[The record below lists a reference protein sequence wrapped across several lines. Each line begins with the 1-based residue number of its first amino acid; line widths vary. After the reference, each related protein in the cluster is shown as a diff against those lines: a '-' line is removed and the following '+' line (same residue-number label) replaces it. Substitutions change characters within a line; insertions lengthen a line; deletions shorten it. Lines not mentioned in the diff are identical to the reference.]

1 MEEQREKKCALCG
14 AVFDGVAET
23 DSGEFTCRRCATSER
38 YDGVNLVAINITNY
52 YARLA
57 ELEARNKEL
66 ETEIAHLRKRHG
78 VIQDRHGRYL
88 DVARKVPHD

>member
-1 MEEQREKKCALCG
+1 MSEFEAQCDC
-14 AVFDGVAET
+14 VFDSPGVLSHLPVEERLVHWT
-23 DSGEFTCRRCATSER
+23 EFALEMRS
-38 YDGVNLVAINITNY
+38 
-52 YARLA
+52 LA
-57 ELEARNKEL
+57 KKMQDELDTIEARNKEL